1 MIPKE
6 AEPGDD
12 TAGLLYYLYGPGK
25 RDEHV
30 DPHMVAAWDPFV
42 PDPVKSDE
50 FSISDLAMLLDA
62 PVRALTGKKPPLH
75 VFHVAVRNP
84 PEDRTLTDEE
94 WARVAREMMHA
105 SGIAPHTDDQGCRWV
120 AVRHADDHIH
130 IVATRAREDDRQPD
144 TSWSKLRM
152 QEAARG
158 FEVEFGLRRLTHA
171 DGTARRWSKTGEA
184 EKAARRGLSEP
195 PRETLQRAVR
205 EAAAA
210 AVSDADFFE
219 RLAAAGLRVKQRIAP
234 DGNVTGYSVALPGD
248 RDSGQTPVWFPGT
261 RLAPDLSLPRVRE
274 RWSGPPVNPSAA
286 PADVWRAAAE
296 RVRAAADQLGAGGL
310 HQGAGDVA
318 ALGDLIVVAAVVSP
332 YLVRS
337 QMRQAAYEFE
347 RASRAP
353 AARQM
358 EGQAR
363 ELYREST
370 QVLSRSVSSV
380 GRNDTVA
387 ALGFLLAL
395 VTAVEASRRWHQA
408 QEHRVQAQAAG
419 RAGRLLHEAVEV
431 TVGVNAAREYRPRAK
446 RAAAR
451 TGTGRRAVTA
461 PGARPMVDTVQEAVP
476 EHAREILAD
485 AAWPALRARLVE
497 VEKAGDDPADVLA
510 TVAARREL
518 NSADS
523 VAEVLTWRLDG
534 WRRQRSSEATA
545 SGNSTTAAPAG
556 GAGRSGPSRK
566 QGAPSPTRRPPGEEQ
581 QRKGPK
587 RGR

>member
-1 MIPKE
+1 VIPKE
-6 AEPGDD
+6 AAPGDD

-84 PEDRTLTDEE
+84 PEDRILTDEE

-105 SGIAPHTDDQGCRWV
+105 AGIAPHTDDQGCRWV

-184 EKAARRGLSEP
+184 EKAARRGLPEP

-210 AVSDADFFE
+210 SVSDTDFFE
-219 RLAAAGLRVKQRIAP
+219 RLAVAGLRVKQRIAP

-274 RWSGPPVNPSAA
+274 RWSGPPVNP
-286 PADVWRAAAE
+286 AAALAAMWRTASE
-296 RVRAAADQLGAGGL
+296 KVRAAADELGAGGL

-332 YLVRS
+332 RLVRS

-353 AARQM
+353 AARRM

-363 ELYREST
+363 QLYREST

-408 QEHRVQAQAAG
+408 QEHRLQAQAAG
-419 RAGRLLHEAVEV
+419 RAGRLLREAVEV
-431 TVGVNAAREYRPRAK
+431 TVGANAAREYRPRAK

-451 TGTGRRAVTA
+451 KGTGRRAAMA
-461 PGARPMVDTVQEAVP
+461 PGARPMAGTVQEAVP
-476 EHAREILAD
+476 EHAREILGD
-485 AAWPALRARLVE
+485 AAWPALRARLAE

-523 VAEVLTWRLDG
+523 VAEVLVWRLDG
-534 WRRQRSSEATA
+534 WRRQRSSAVTA
-545 SGNSTTAAPAG
+545 SGDSAPVAPAG
-556 GAGRSGPSRK
+556 GTGRTGPARK

-587 RGR
+587 KGR

>member
-6 AEPGDD
+6 ARPGDD
-12 TAGLLYYLYGPGK
+12 TAGLLFYLYGPGK

-30 DPHMVAAWDPFV
+30 DPHMVAAWDPYV
-42 PDPVKSDE
+42 PDPGRSDE
-50 FSISDLAMLLDA
+50 FSIPDLAMLLDA

-84 PEDRTLTDEE
+84 PEDRTLTDAE

-105 SGIAPHTDDQGCRWV
+105 AGIAPHTDDQGCRWV

-152 QEAARG
+152 QQAARG

-171 DGTARRWSKTGEA
+171 DGTARRWAKTGES

-210 AVSDADFFE
+210 AVSDTDFFE

-248 RDSGQTPVWFPGT
+248 RDSGQAPVWFPGT

-274 RWSGPPVNPSAA
+274 RWSGPALNPAAA

-296 RVRAAADQLGAGGL
+296 KVRAAADQLGAGGL

-353 AARQM
+353 AARHM

-431 TVGVNAAREYRPRAK
+431 TVGVNAAREYRPRTK

-451 TGTGRRAVTA
+451 KGTGRRAATA
-461 PGARPMVDTVQEAVP
+461 PGARPMTGTVQEAVP

-485 AAWPALRARLVE
+485 PAWPALRARLAE
-497 VEKAGDDPADVLA
+497 VEKAGDDAADVLA
-510 TVAARREL
+510 TVAARKEL
-518 NSADS
+518 DSADS
-523 VAEVLTWRLDG
+523 VAEVLVWRLDG
-534 WRRQRSSEATA
+534 WRRQRNAALTA
-545 SGNSTTAAPAG
+545 AGSSTTAAPAG
-556 GAGRSGPSRK
+556 GTGRTGPARK
-566 QGAPSPTRRPPGEEQ
+566 QGTPLPTRRPLGEEQ
-581 QRKGPK
+581 ERKGPQ

>member
-6 AEPGDD
+6 AEEGND

-30 DPHMVAAWDPFV
+30 DQHMVAAWDPFV

-105 SGIAPHTDDQGCRWV
+105 SGIAPHSDDQGCRWV

-130 IVATRAREDDRQPD
+130 IVATRAREDGRQPD

-152 QEAARG
+152 QEAARR
-158 FEVEFGLRRLTHA
+158 FEVEFGLRRLTHG
-171 DGTARRWSKTGEA
+171 DGTARRWSKTGET
-184 EKAARRGLSEP
+184 EKAERRGLSET

-219 RLAAAGLRVKQRIAP
+219 RLAVAGLRVKQRIAP

-248 RDSGQTPVWFPGT
+248 RDGVQKPVWFPGT

-274 RWSGPPVNPSAA
+274 RWSGAPVNASVTPAA
-286 PADVWRAAAE
+286 MWRAAAE
-296 RVRAAADQLGAGGL
+296 KVSAAAEQLGAGGL
-310 HQGAGDVA
+310 HEGAGDVA
-318 ALGDLIVVAAVVSP
+318 ALGDLIVVSAVVAP

-337 QMRQAAYEFE
+337 QMRRAAYEFE

-353 AARQM
+353 SARRM

-370 QVLSRSVSSV
+370 YVLSRSVSSV
-380 GRNDTVA
+380 GRSDTVA

-395 VTAVEASRRWHQA
+395 VTAVQASQRWHEA
-408 QEHRVQAQAAG
+408 QEHRAQAEAAG

-431 TVGVNAAREYRPRAK
+431 TTGANAARGYRSRSK
-446 RAAAR
+446 RTTGR
-451 TGTGRRAVTA
+451 KGTGRRAAVA
-461 PGARPMVDTVQEAVP
+461 PGSKLMAGAVQEAVP
-476 EHAREILAD
+476 EHAREVLAD
-485 AAWPALRARLVE
+485 PAWPALRAQLVE
-497 VEKAGDDPADVLA
+497 VENAGEDPADVLA

-518 NSADS
+518 TSADS
-523 VAEVLTWRLDG
+523 VAEVLVWRVEG
-534 WRRQRSSEATA
+534 WRRQRSPAAGA
-545 SGNSTTAAPAG
+545 SGSATTAAPTG
-556 GAGRSGPSRK
+556 SSGRTGPASK
-566 QGAPSPTRRPPGEEQ
+566 QGTPSPTRQTPGEEQ
-581 QRKGPK
+581 QRKGP
-587 RGR
+587 RQGR